1 MNGILL
7 QLTSWDWLFSLN
19 HSSLRIHP
27 DHGMSITVIAKQYL
41 IVWASLI
48 AQRIKRLP
56 AKQKTQVRS
65 LGWEDPWRRK
75 W

>member
-19 HSSLRIHP
+19 HSSLKIHA

-41 IVWASLI
+41 IVWASLV
-48 AQRIKRLP
+48 AQTVKNLP
-56 AKQKTQVRS
+56 AMQDTWV
-65 LGWEDPWRRK
+65 
-75 W
+75 